1 MKQFIEIYGGSIS
14 MPRKTNLNYEER
26 LQLITD
32 YLEGRIGYC
41 EAEKRYSKF
50 EFFLEQYKYNGA
62 SALEPSKGKNNSY
75 SCEIKLAAVMDY
87 LTGKGSLKTICAKYK
102 IPSDSILRRWIKVYN
117 EHGDFN
123 NRKHSGGGSYMKK
136 TRKTTYEERILI
148 AKDCIESG
156 NNYGAMA
163 LKYNVS
169 YQQVRTWA
177 KRYSELGE
185 AGLEDR
191 RGKRTVSQT
200 PRTVEEELRIKLAQ
214 LEHENYMLK
223 VERDL
228 LKKLDELERGNAFR
242 K

>member
-1 MKQFIEIYGGSIS
+1 
-14 MPRKTNLNYEER
+14 MPHKAKLSYEER

-32 YLEGRIGYC
+32 YLEGRVGYR
-41 EAEKRYSKF
+41 EARKRYSKF
-50 EFFLEQYKYNGA
+50 SFILEQYRYNGPEGLKLTIDTNKVYPA
-62 SALEPSKGKNNSY
+62 DT
-75 SCEIKLAAVMDY
+75 KLAAVIEY
-87 LTGKGSLKTICAKYK
+87 LSGKLSQDSICAKYK
-102 IPSDSILRRWIKVYN
+102 ISSRSVLDKWIKVYN

-123 NRKHSGGGSYMKK
+123 NQKHSGGGSYMKK
-136 TRKTTYEERILI
+136 TRKTTYDERIQI
-148 AKDCIESG
+148 AKECIESG
-156 NNYGAMA
+156 NNYGNMA

-169 YQQVRTWA
+169 YQQVRTWT

-191 RGKRTVSQT
+191 RGKRTASQT

>member
-1 MKQFIEIYGGSIS
+1 
-14 MPRKTNLNYEER
+14 MPQNVKCTYEER
-26 LQLITD
+26 LQLIND
-32 YLEGRIGYC
+32 YLDGRVGYR
-41 EAEKRYSKF
+41 EAIKRYSKF
-50 EFFLEQYKYNGA
+50 PFILQQYKHNGA
-62 SALEPSKGKNNSY
+62 EGLKLTDGKNKSY
-75 SCEIKLAAVMDY
+75 SANIKLAAVTDY
-87 LTGKGSLKTICAKYK
+87 ITGKGSKITICAKYK
-102 IPSDSILRRWIKVYN
+102 ISSKAVLDRWIKVYN

-136 TRKTTYEERILI
+136 ARKTTYEERILI

>member
-1 MKQFIEIYGGSIS
+1 
-14 MPRKTNLNYEER
+14 MPQKAKLNYEER
-26 LQLITD
+26 LTLITD
-32 YLEGRIGYC
+32 YLEGNIGYR
-41 EAEKRYSKF
+41 EARKRYCKF
-50 EFFLEQYKYNGA
+50 QFLLEQYRYNGA
-62 SALEPSKGKNNSY
+62 EGLKLTLEKNKVYSNETKLGAVTEYLSGTLSKY
-75 SCEIKLAAVMDY
+75 SV
-87 LTGKGSLKTICAKYK
+87 CAKYK
-102 IPSDSILRRWIKVYN
+102 ISSMAVLSRWLKVYN
-117 EHGDFN
+117 EHGSFD
-123 NRKHSGGGSYMKK
+123 NRNSSGGGSYMKK

-148 AKDCIESG
+148 AKECIESG
-156 NNYGAMA
+156 DNYGATA

-242 K
+242 T